1 MADFYCIPTS
11 LGLIKLASAA
21 NGGTPVQIVEFAVG
35 DANGEPYLPQTRVNA
50 IALIHEQYRALLES
64 VTVSPSDASVY
75 IAKIKI
81 PANVGGFYLC
91 EIALIDTDGDI
102 IYLANYPYNY
112 KPTLTQGAG
121 GELVIPVY
129 LQSSAADTI
138 TIIQNPN
145 VITLSQAEGDARYA
159 LINGNSNQPFKVSNA
174 THLDEAVSLEQL
186 YKQKSG
192 YFNTPILTLT
202 NGQTGLMTLP
212 PQTIVRILLVGGGA
226 GGGQV
231 NENFSGVNDYSSSPN
246 QGLAENGTHSS
257 ITLVGIGEIARA
269 EGGLAG
275 KSGMRDIGEDAGRY
289 TGYAGNHG
297 HAALN
302 VGYAMLLGAARPS
315 DVSPKRVHQDHPYPY
330 YAYTIN
336 GVPLGNY
343 GLGGDGAYG
352 SFSPND
358 PSGAGGPGGN
368 GAILECLIKNSTDNN
383 MTLELTAGQLGQGYY
398 YDAYGNNYAGA
409 HGQAGLIVVY
419 A

>member
-159 LINGNSNQPFKVSNA
+159 LGTQLSN
-174 THLDEAVSLEQL
+174 EALIRENNDL
-186 YKQKSG
+186 ALA
-192 YFNTPILTLT
+192 IALAAEIT
-202 NGQTGLMTLP
+202 N
-212 PQTIVRILLVGGGA
+212 R
-226 GGGQV
+226 
-231 NENFSGVNDYSSSPN
+231 
-246 QGLAENGTHSS
+246 
-257 ITLVGIGEIARA
+257 EIALNLSQTTNQLSLNHGNTILKMGFA
-269 EGGLAG
+269 IYGELPATGVIAVASFTTPFPNVCLFAMAVPYNPNPTGQNNFLVTTKGWDSTKITFIMQELAG
-275 KSGMRDIGEDAGRY
+275 SGHQYDAGFIW
-289 TGYAGNHG
+289 
-297 HAALN
+297 L
-302 VGYAMLLGAARPS
+302 
-315 DVSPKRVHQDHPYPY
+315 
-330 YAYTIN
+330 
-336 GVPLGNY
+336 
-343 GLGGDGAYG
+343 
-352 SFSPND
+352 
-358 PSGAGGPGGN
+358 
-368 GAILECLIKNSTDNN
+368 AI
-383 MTLELTAGQLGQGYY
+383 GF
-398 YDAYGNNYAGA
+398 
-409 HGQAGLIVVY
+409 
-419 A
+419 

>member
-145 VITLSQAEGDARYA
+145 VITLSQAEADERYA
-159 LINGNSNQPFKVSNA
+159 FRNGSSFQKFKVSDAVN
-174 THLDEAVSLEQL
+174 LDEAVSLAQL
-186 YKQKSG
+186 ISQKNG

-202 NGQTGLMTLP
+202 DGQTGSITLA
-212 PQTIVRILLVGGGA
+212 PQSVIRVLLVGAGA

-231 NENFSGVNDYSSSPN
+231 NENYSGVNDYSGYPN
-246 QGLAENGTHSS
+246 QGVGENGSPSS
-257 ITLVGIGEIARA
+257 ISIVGIGEIASA
-269 EGGLAG
+269 GGGFGG
-275 KSGMRDIGEDAGRY
+275 KSGMRDIGGDAGRF
-289 TGYAGNHG
+289 TGYAGAHG
-297 HAALN
+297 HAYLN
-302 VGYAMLLGAARPS
+302 VGYAVLLGAARPAYI
-315 DVSPKRVHQDHPYPY
+315 SPKRVHQDHPYPY
-330 YAYTIN
+330 YAYTISSF
-336 GVPLGNY
+336 PLGNY
-343 GLGGDGAYG
+343 GLGGDGANG

-358 PSGAGGPGGN
+358 PSGAAGAGGN
-368 GAILECLIKNSTDNN
+368 GAILECLIKNTSDSN
-383 MTLELTAGQLGQGYY
+383 MTLNFVSGEAGAGYHS
-398 YDAYGNNYAGA
+398 DIYGNDYAGND
-409 HGQAGLIVVY
+409 GQAGVVVIY